1 MPADNKQSRNTPAF
15 GQACVLLFSTVLPF
29 PVASQTQSTY
39 SRRWTDVILFK
50 FFLLK
55 EAKHLP
61 HFHPA
66 SLGAN
71 KKMESRNEWPGRGK
85 WIMRLSRSIHPSH
98 STTCIR
104 HLPLFKCSPG
114 DRIHQFPAH
123 CLQNEEDINSFSV
136 KSKSRALKDR
146 KPWNDLWKQ
155 SCCSPSSVLCAGEQ
169 GKPWR
174 KQRNHPCF
182 WG

>member
-1 MPADNKQSRNTPAF
+1 
-15 GQACVLLFSTVLPF
+15 
-29 PVASQTQSTY
+29 
-39 SRRWTDVILFK
+39 
-50 FFLLK
+50 
-55 EAKHLP
+55 
-61 HFHPA
+61 
-66 SLGAN
+66 
-71 KKMESRNEWPGRGK
+71 MESRNEWLGRGK

-104 HLPLFKCSPG
+104 HLPLFKCFPG

-123 CLQNEEDINSFSV
+123 CLQNEEDINSFSM
-136 KSKSRALKDR
+136 KSKSRALNDR

-155 SCCSPSSVLCAGEQ
+155 NCYSLSSALCAGEQ

-182 WG
+182 WGSSHASKEHLLFTVRGNRSLTEVSISLENFKTFQRHLNNSTR